1 MGNNEYNLLP
11 EKTGLPNRF
20 GQSNVIDWD
29 IHDAPDTSATVVA
42 RLQGLAIAAGK
53 SIESWYSSFNV
64 VFTDQ
69 RFVIFG
75 ATGDY
80 GGHTVVASLTIVTN
94 VKTYGPYG
102 KQSAGHTAFHIAAP
116 NNHII
121 VGLYGRAGDVVDQIG
136 AYMCPN

>member
-1 MGNNEYNLLP
+1 MANPSYYQNSPSVKSQVQHQEHLFNMYAHQQMGNNEYNLLP

-20 GQSNVIDWD
+20 GQSNAIDWD

-69 RFVIFG
+69 RFVIFCMNDG
-75 ATGDY
+75 PFISNFSRC
-80 GGHTVVASLTIVTN
+80 VEIVT
-94 VKTYGPYG
+94 
-102 KQSAGHTAFHIAAP
+102 
-116 NNHII
+116 
-121 VGLYGRAGDVVDQIG
+121 
-136 AYMCPN
+136 AYFELMV